1 MLKLLTLEESQL
13 ANEFL
18 IFIEDN
24 IMNNSDKD
32 FQLNLIKIKLIL
44 KSENQENKDFV
55 DTYSQF
61 CNLNTKSSKEHD
73 CFKLILE
80 FKRNQNKKDVNS
92 HEKIDIFLKKFGQIL
107 NSYEMLTINE
117 FQAFIKDIFSNPN
130 CLSYCF
136 LLLTYYM
143 ERLKKHHS
151 SEYSFSQEF

>member
-61 CNLNTKSSKEHD
+61 CNLNTKYISK
-73 CFKLILE
+73 
-80 FKRNQNKKDVNS
+80 
-92 HEKIDIFLKKFGQIL
+92 
-107 NSYEMLTINE
+107 
-117 FQAFIKDIFSNPN
+117 
-130 CLSYCF
+130 
-136 LLLTYYM
+136 
-143 ERLKKHHS
+143 
-151 SEYSFSQEF
+151 